1 MKTNKL
7 LVGVLVLQGLI
18 LIGQWTG
25 SGYLT
30 SAQAQ
35 IPDPANR
42 QMQMVD
48 ELKELNTKMDKLV
61 GILEG
66 GDLQVKGAKS
76 DDEKGGAPSR
86 K

>member
-7 LVGVLVLQGLI
+7 LAVVVVLQGLI
-18 LIGQWTG
+18 LMGQWTG
-25 SGYLT
+25 SGYLS

-35 IPDPANR
+35 MPDPANR

-48 ELKELNTKMDKLV
+48 ELRSINEKV
-61 GILEG
+61 GQVISILEG
-66 GDLQVKGAKS
+66 GQLQVKLAKP
-76 DDEKGGAPSR
+76 DEAKGGG